1 MEEQMLDCKEWRENH
16 RNAEEDARCGRANG
30 RSINDGHHMERWLQ
44 RCISTVHI
52 PILTLIGLVI
62 GISVALGGHGGG
74 GSHEVHEYSGTES
87 ETGYDIPGVPFHV
100 VVGKGKNAADDNA
113 ENHAYMDE
121 AFSTVV
127 EAFTFMTK
135 NRTQYHRYDEALNKE
150 VLKKVVIEPRVFNR
164 NDKEFTFLVART
176 KEKGKV
182 KLLISASQ
190 LERKGYLNQP
200 DKLIPVLARE
210 FQWVVSK
217 ADTAPKPKNI
227 HVERDL
233 KKAPI
238 QSNQNIRHMSG
249 PQRVQVLKEL
259 FHPYLRTEDAFQSLK
274 GQPWFEIGSTSPH
287 PPAQEES
294 TTHLYEMRVR
304 EALQLIMR
312 DSYFSEHTP
321 KAIRSLLN
329 GKIWNVAFVKIEKRD
344 WATRTRVMPKDKAVT
359 IGSEGK
365 VIQPAIILVNY
376 HRTAVPEDP
385 YYPETQGLLMGALS
399 ADQLARVIALEIQH
413 NIVDKSMRGHVAQDE
428 ITAPK

>member
-1 MEEQMLDCKEWRENH
+1 MLDCKEWRENH
-16 RNAEEDARCGRANG
+16 RNTVEDAHRGRANG
-30 RSINDGHHMERWLQ
+30 RFINNGHHMGRWLQ

-52 PILTLIGLVI
+52 PILTLIGLVM
-62 GISVALGGHGGG
+62 GMSVALAGHGGG
-74 GSHEVHEYSGTES
+74 GSHEVHEYSGTEP

-100 VVGKGKNAADDNA
+100 VVGKGKNAADGNA
-113 ENHAYMDE
+113 ENHVRMEE
-121 AFSTVV
+121 AIHTVV

-135 NRTQYHRYDEALNKE
+135 NRTRYHRYDEALTKE

-164 NDKEFTFLVART
+164 NNKEFTFLVART

-190 LERKGYLNQP
+190 LEKKGYLNQP

-217 ADTAPKPKNI
+217 ADTAPKPRRVLI
-227 HVERDL
+227 ERDL

-238 QSNQNIRHMSG
+238 QSNQNIRHLSG
-249 PQRVQVLKEL
+249 PQRVQVLQEL
-259 FHPYLRTEDAFQSLK
+259 FQPYLMTEDVFQSLK
-274 GQPWFEIGSTSPH
+274 GQPWFEIGSTSPRSPEH
-287 PPAQEES
+287 QDS
-294 TTHLYEMRVR
+294 TTLLYEIRVR

-312 DSYFSEHTP
+312 DPYFSEHTP

-365 VIQPAIILVNY
+365 VIQPATILVNY
-376 HRTAVPEDP
+376 HRTASPEDP
-385 YYPETQGLLMGALS
+385 FYAVTKGLSMGALS